1 MNPKELKGQIEVSRT
16 VEDLTLSVLGDYSY
30 MMPPKGRKNRRS
42 LGPDVISN
50 LPDNVI
56 DVILMR
62 LPCKDAVRTSILSK
76 KWRYHWCR
84 LTKLKLDESL
94 WKTKKDKLSPTVKFT
109 KIIYQI
115 LTLHEGP
122 INKFKLDVVDSKR
135 CPTIDNFIYFLS
147 RNDIQHL
154 VLHFPWQKI
163 YKMPSSLFECS
174 QLRHLTLHD
183 CSIHPPSAFKGFS
196 SLVSL
201 ELCRVTI
208 SFELLESLINH
219 CPLLERLVLQVS
231 EILNIIEINAPM
243 LKSFDFTGSI
253 SSLCLKNVPLLTKAS
268 LHLYQGSS
276 VEAEN
281 FYLAKFFESCFA
293 LEHVS
298 LYFGDKFDYACADQ
312 APTRLPFDHNRV
324 KHFYVP
330 YMNPRE
336 SYKLSYYLC
345 LIRSFSYLESF
356 ETEVLNLHD
365 AGVVESLEL
374 ERFSDVIF
382 NHLKEVKLK
391 IFSGMTHEMQLIKLF
406 LAKSPVLVRVLIDP
420 SYLCIKNLISLDRR
434 SEIFAEFSN
443 FFRASPK
450 AEVVYMYLDNQTS
463 RFNQIVNFD

>member
-1 MNPKELKGQIEVSRT
+1 
-16 VEDLTLSVLGDYSY
+16 

-94 WKTKKDKLSPTVKFT
+94 WKTKKDKLYPTVKFT

-122 INKFKLDVVDSKR
+122 ITKFKFDIVDSKR

-154 VLHFPWQKI
+154 VLHFPWHKI

-183 CSIHPPSAFKGFS
+183 CSIHPPSGFKGFS

-208 SFELLESLINH
+208 SSELLESLINH
-219 CPLLERLVLQVS
+219 CSLLEQLVLQFS

-243 LKSFDFTGSI
+243 LRSFEFTGSI
-253 SSLCLKNVPLLTKAS
+253 SSLCLKNVPLLKKAS
-268 LHLYQGSS
+268 LDLCQGSS
-276 VEAEN
+276 MEAEN

-293 LEHVS
+293 LEHLR
-298 LYFGDKFDYACADQ
+298 LYFFGDKM
-312 APTRLPFDHNRV
+312 
-324 KHFYVP
+324 KHQQGFPLIITVSSVF
-330 YMNPRE
+330 M
-336 SYKLSYYLC
+336 C
-345 LIRSFSYLESF
+345 L
-356 ETEVLNLHD
+356 VLNRHD
-365 AGVVESLEL
+365 DDVVESLEL
-374 ERFSDVIF
+374 ERFSDVTF

-391 IFSGMTHEMQLIKLF
+391 IFSGITHEMQLIKLF

-420 SYLCIKNLISLDRR
+420 LDLCNINLISLDSR

-450 AEVVYMYLDNQTS
+450 AEVVYIFLDNETS
-463 RFNQIVNFD
+463 

>member
-1 MNPKELKGQIEVSRT
+1 
-16 VEDLTLSVLGDYSY
+16 

-94 WKTKKDKLSPTVKFT
+94 WKTKKDKLYPTVKFT

-122 INKFKLDVVDSKR
+122 ITKFKFDIVDSKR

-154 VLHFPWQKI
+154 VLHFPWHKI

-183 CSIHPPSAFKGFS
+183 CSIHPPSGFKGFS

-208 SFELLESLINH
+208 SSELLESLINH
-219 CPLLERLVLQVS
+219 CSLLEQLVLQFS

-243 LKSFDFTGSI
+243 LRSFEFTGSI
-253 SSLCLKNVPLLTKAS
+253 SSLCLKNVPLLKKAS
-268 LHLYQGSS
+268 LDLCQGSS
-276 VEAEN
+276 MEAEN

-293 LEHVS
+293 LEHLR
-298 LYFGDKFDYACADQ
+298 LYFFGDKFDDAEADE

-324 KHFYVP
+324 KRFYLP
-330 YMNPRE
+330 GMIMRE
-336 SYKLSYYLC
+336 SYELSYYLC
-345 LIRSFSYLESF
+345 LIRSFPYLESF
-356 ETEVLNLHD
+356 ETEVLNRHD
-365 AGVVESLEL
+365 DDVVESLEL
-374 ERFSDVIF
+374 ERFSDVTF

-391 IFSGMTHEMQLIKLF
+391 IFSGITHEMQLIKLF

-420 SYLCIKNLISLDRR
+420 LDLCNINLISLDSR

-450 AEVVYMYLDNQTS
+450 AEVVYIFLDNETS
-463 RFNQIVNFD
+463 